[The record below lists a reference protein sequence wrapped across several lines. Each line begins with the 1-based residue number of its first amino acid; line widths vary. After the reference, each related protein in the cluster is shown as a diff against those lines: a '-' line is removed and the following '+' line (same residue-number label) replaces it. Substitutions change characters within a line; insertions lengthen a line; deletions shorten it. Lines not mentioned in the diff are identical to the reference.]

1 MQAIQTALAI
11 LAAIRQLL
19 PAVVQ
24 LVQDIEAA
32 MPQAGQGSKK
42 LEMARTVL
50 QTAVGDMQGVGVAF
64 DALWPALSAVIGA
77 QVAIMKATAPTAP
90 AVTTAPSV

>member
-19 PAVVQ
+19 PAIVS

-32 MPQAGQGSKK
+32 LPQPGQGQAK
-42 LEMARTVL
+42 LAMARTIL
-50 QTAVGDMQGVGVAF
+50 STAVGDMQNIGVAF
-64 DALWPALSAVIGA
+64 DALWPALSAVIA
-77 QVAIMKATAPTAP
+77 TEVAISKAGRALAC
-90 AVTTAPSV
+90 SNGG